1 MRFPRTCIHIQE
13 TQTVTKRRKTKIQTK
28 RMAIHSP
35 SFLMKPRCT
44 SSPASTR
51 RISDRQRDKEL
62 DLVHSR
68 LFSLERLR
76 LTRFAAHLQK
86 LCLRQ
91 NFIANLDPE
100 VFSHLTKLV
109 ELDLYDNKIKRIG
122 DALNNLKDLT

>member
-1 MRFPRTCIHIQE
+1 
-13 TQTVTKRRKTKIQTK
+13 
-28 RMAIHSP
+28 
-35 SFLMKPRCT
+35 
-44 SSPASTR
+44 
-51 RISDRQRDKEL
+51 
-62 DLVHSR
+62 
-68 LFSLERLR
+68 
-76 LTRFAAHLQK
+76 LQK